1 MSFVV
6 PMYES
11 ERGWGSKIDGYTG
24 PFDSLS
30 SATLY
35 VENYNLKYNNETR
48 TPDYY
53 IMALE
58 PVPNRGQTC
67 DYRLQED
74 LLQTSMGFAK

>member
-1 MSFVV
+1 MNYVV

-24 PFDSLS
+24 PFETRE
-30 SATLY
+30 AAQLY
-35 VENYNLKYNNETR
+35 TNNYNKKYNSEEA

-53 IMALE
+53 ILALD
-58 PVPNRGQTC
+58 PVTNRGQKC

-74 LLQTSMGFAK
+74 LLQLSF